1 LSPAHVAE
9 PTYAAIRGRLMAGAW
24 PMGHRLEAGRLA
36 EELGVSISPVRDGLN
51 RLVGERLV
59 DLVPGVGFHV
69 PRLTE
74 GTVRDLLSLNLVL
87 LRQIIDA
94 LPLAEVTIVLP
105 AEGHANRTNALFSEI
120 AALGI
125 NREIA
130 ATVRAIG
137 ARLHV
142 IREREPDIIPT
153 AVRDVERMHIMVTS
167 GDGGVPGAL
176 LEYHALRDREVGRLL
191 AVVQA

>member
-9 PTYAAIRGRLMAGAW
+9 PTYLAIRGRLMAGAW

-36 EELGVSISPVRDGLN
+36 EELGVSISPVRDCLN

-74 GTVRDLLSLNLVL
+74 GTVRDLLSLNLTL
-87 LRQIIDA
+87 LRQVTDA
-94 LPLAEVTIVLP
+94 LPLSVVTIVLP
-105 AEGHANRTNALFSEI
+105 EGHANRTNALFSEV
-120 AALGI
+120 AALGT
-125 NREIA
+125 NREIV

-142 IREREPDIIPT
+142 IREMEPDIIPT
-153 AVRDVERMHIMVTS
+153 AVRDVERIHVAVTS
-167 GDGGVPGAL
+167 GNGGLPGAL
-176 LEYHALRDREVGRLL
+176 LEYHTLRDREVRRLL